1 MKIVIVGKS
10 GAFGTAME
18 MACEETGVHT
28 IGLSHAECDI
38 TRVDNIARLFSNHH
52 PDVLINAVAMVG
64 INPCEGNPDRAFAVN
79 TTAVVHLAR
88 TCEAHGTTLIQPST
102 HAVFDGM
109 KEDCYTEDDSPRP
122 TGVYSGS
129 KYLAEQF
136 AANLCSRHYIVRFPT
151 MFGRRRN
158 MALGF
163 VDKMLERLLKG
174 EPIKVA
180 ADKIDSPTYTLD
192 AAKAVLSLVQE
203 SWPFGVYHVSN
214 QGKSCYYDFIL
225 KIADLIGSTSAVDA
239 VLDKSF
245 PALAHKPLRTALAS
259 VKIPPLR
266 TWEAALEEYIFSEVV
281 H

>member
-1 MKIVIVGKS
+1 MKVVIVGAS
-10 GAFGTAME
+10 GTFGTAME
-18 MACEETGVHT
+18 AVCGEL
-28 IGLSHAECDI
+28 GLSSICLTRSECDI
-38 TRVDNIARLFSNHH
+38 TQIEQVKDLFKQRR

-64 INPCEGNPDRAFAVN
+64 INPCEDRPDVAFAVN
-79 TTAVVHLAR
+79 TTAVAQLAR
-88 TCEAHGTTLIQPST
+88 TCEVYGTTLIQPST

-109 KEDCYTEDDSPRP
+109 KEGYYTEDDSPRP
-122 TGVYSGS
+122 TGIYSGS
-129 KYLAEQF
+129 KFLAEQF
-136 AANLCSRHYIVRFPT
+136 AANLCSRHYIVRLPT

-180 ADKIDSPTYTLD
+180 SDKIDSPTYTLD
-192 AAKAVLSLVQE
+192 AAKAVLSIVQE
-203 SWPFGVYHVSN
+203 SRPFGVYHVSN
-214 QGKSCYYDFIL
+214 QGKASYYDFIL
-225 KIADLIGSTSAVDA
+225 KVADLIGSTSVVDA
-239 VLDKSF
+239 VLDEAF

-266 TWEAALEEYIFSEVV
+266 TWEAALEEYIITEVV